1 MPESSILEIIHYDQV
16 GNRTVQEKSQIVQ
29 GSSQWITWAGIVLLL
44 LIDGALRHTVGVI
57 VPNVPSP
64 LIGMALCVG
73 SLVSLR
79 YTGHE
84 DFEKK
89 VRRFLQPAVEFITHR
104 YLVLFY
110 SPALVSLPLAVSKV
124 EKAEDIVLSVLVVAI
139 GCFLT
144 TIVTA
149 HLVVLIRKYTAASA
163 AVPFSVISPNITF
176 DKSLVRIW
184 VAILTI
190 SLLGV
195 LWIELQGSNSMN
207 GDGGLLLHSIL
218 ILLLYL
224 ASTVV
229 GYVLGMQYLPKKL
242 RKWLHPMIVCALMP
256 NIVAVSLGGLTWDG
270 YTLWIT
276 RYMPKQHGQTAG
288 QHFLGGVTVSAGSL
302 LFSMLG
308 PIILSFGLKIAEH
321 WDTLVRH
328 RNEIFGACACSALW
342 TMVSTAFLAGRIF
355 NISSDVARALVPRGS
370 TLALA
375 LPIANKLG
383 ASVQITAAAV
393 ALTGLIGGNFVQYL
407 LTMLKLEDV
416 IARGVTA
423 AAVGHGLGCSA
434 IGSNEQDALPFAALS
449 YVLCG
454 VYATIFS
461 LFGFFVDFII
471 GITG

>member
-16 GNRTVQEKSQIVQ
+16 GNRTVQEKSQIAQ
-29 GSSQWITWAGIVLLL
+29 GSNQWITWAGILLLL

-73 SLVSLR
+73 SLVTLR

-89 VRRFLQPAVEFITHR
+89 VRKFLQPAVEFITHR

-124 EKAEDIVLSVLVVAI
+124 EKVEDIVLSVLVVAI

-144 TIVTA
+144 TILTA

-163 AVPFSVISPNITF
+163 AVPFSVISPSISF
-176 DKSLVRIW
+176 DKSVVKTW
-184 VAILTI
+184 VAILTV

-195 LWIELQGSNSMN
+195 LWIELHGSNSIN
-207 GDGGLLLHSIL
+207 GDGELLLQSTL

-229 GYVLGMQYLPKKL
+229 GYVLGMQYLPNKV
-242 RKWLHPMIVCALMP
+242 RKWLHPMIICALMP
-256 NIVAVSLGGLTWDG
+256 NIVAASLGGLTWDG

-276 RYMPKQHGQTAG
+276 RYMPKNGHTAG
-288 QHFLGGVTVSAGSL
+288 HHFLGGMTSSAGNL

-328 RNEIFGACACSALW
+328 RNEIFGSCACSALW

-355 NISSDVARALVPRGS
+355 YISSDVARALVPRGS

-375 LPIANKLG
+375 LPIASKLG

-407 LTMLKLEDV
+407 LTVLKIEDV

-454 VYATIFS
+454 VFATIFS

>member
-1 MPESSILEIIHYDQV
+1 MSESSTLEIIHYDQA
-16 GNRTVQEKSQIVQ
+16 GNRTVQGRSQITH
-29 GSSQWITWAGIVLLL
+29 GPSQLTTWTGIGLLL
-44 LIDGALRHTVGVI
+44 FLDGALRHTVGVI

-64 LIGMALCVG
+64 LIGMAICVG
-73 SLVSLR
+73 SLVTLR

-84 DFEKK
+84 DSEKK
-89 VRRFLQPAVEFITHR
+89 VRKFFQPAVEFITHR

-110 SPALVSLPLAVSKV
+110 SPALASLPLSVSKV
-124 EKAEDIVLSVLVVAI
+124 EKSEDVALSVLVVAI

-144 TIVTA
+144 TILTA

-163 AVPFSVISPNITF
+163 AVPVSVISPNITF
-176 DKSLVRIW
+176 DKSVVRAWIS
-184 VAILTI
+184 ILMI
-190 SLLGV
+190 SSLGV
-195 LWIELQGSNSMN
+195 LWIELNSSNST
-207 GDGGLLLHSIL
+207 DGGLLFQSIL
-218 ILLLYL
+218 VLLLYL
-224 ASTVV
+224 SSTVV
-229 GYVLGMQYLPKKL
+229 GYVLGMQYLPIKV
-242 RKWLHPMIVCALMP
+242 RKWLHPMLICAMMP
-256 NIVAVSLGGLTWDG
+256 NIVAACLGGLTWEG
-270 YTLWIT
+270 YAVWIT
-276 RYMPKQHGQTAG
+276 KYMPKNGQTSGHLLA
-288 QHFLGGVTVSAGSL
+288 GVTMGAGNL

-328 RNEIFGACACSALW
+328 RNEIIGSCACSALW

-355 NISSDVARALVPRGS
+355 KISPGVARALVPRGS

-375 LPIANKLG
+375 LPIASKLQ

-407 LTMLKLEDV
+407 LTLFKIEDV

-434 IGSNEQDALPFAALS
+434 IGSNEQDALPFGALA

-454 VYATIFS
+454 VFATFFS
-461 LFGFFVDFII
+461 LFDFFVDLILE
-471 GITG
+471 ITG